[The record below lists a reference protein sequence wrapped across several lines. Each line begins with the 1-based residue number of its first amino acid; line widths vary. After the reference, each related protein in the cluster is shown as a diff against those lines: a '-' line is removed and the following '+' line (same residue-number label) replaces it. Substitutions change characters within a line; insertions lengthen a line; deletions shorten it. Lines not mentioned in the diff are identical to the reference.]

1 MNEQAERRRPV
12 KVFTMKTERSWTGG
26 GGGETKAEGKEI
38 ICEPWIMP
46 DLNFISQQHIE
57 AEEGSCIQLAKSL
70 ASIWERG
77 KKSCDFK
84 AKNSFDSD
92 DFLSGM
98 IYIFY

>member
-1 MNEQAERRRPV
+1 
-12 KVFTMKTERSWTGG
+12 
-26 GGGETKAEGKEI
+26 
-38 ICEPWIMP
+38 MP

-57 AEEGSCIQLAKSL
+57 AEEGVLHPTSKVSCFHVG
-70 ASIWERG
+70 ERQ
-77 KKSCDFK
+77 KKNGDFK